1 MRRPRQWRTSR
12 RGGTAGSRRSSPSPK
27 PRPPWRDQ
35 SRKTGSNAIGRSA
48 SAVGRSMR
56 CRAKLGRL
64 SRRGRRYAHAVAG
77 NRIPFLCCADRLA
90 SASPSWA
97 TRSSFRFY
105 RTGITAAYVDF
116 DQIGLCYPQPSD
128 DPEVL
133 ILAQL
138 AKPYSRATATCAAAS
153 VVRSETAA
161 IRPAAAL
168 SPDLAARSKSLARRR
183 KCPRSGR
190 GGRVAMTSP
199 SPAGGPRGGPIR
211 SRHDLP
217 SVKPEVDNVLPADP
231 GGVLQRPRAHD
242 TVRDHAVVVARVQRV
257 VATLLAAGGF
267 ARRAARLP
275 GKRAGRGAPR
285 AGRGRLGPG
294 AGSCAEGVE
303 GTRGQSPPRGARAT

>member
-1 MRRPRQWRTSR
+1 
-12 RGGTAGSRRSSPSPK
+12 
-27 PRPPWRDQ
+27 
-35 SRKTGSNAIGRSA
+35 
-48 SAVGRSMR
+48 MR

-168 SPDLAARSKSLARRR
+168 SPDLAARSKSLAAQVPEVWAGWKGGHDVSFSSPWSACRADQESPRSAVSQAGGGQCPARGPRRR
-183 KCPRSGR
+183 P
-190 GGRVAMTSP
+190 
-199 SPAGGPRGGPIR
+199 PAP
-211 SRHDLP
+211 
-217 SVKPEVDNVLPADP
+217 
-231 GGVLQRPRAHD
+231 
-242 TVRDHAVVVARVQRV
+242 T
-257 VATLLAAGGF
+257 
-267 ARRAARLP
+267 
-275 GKRAGRGAPR
+275 
-285 AGRGRLGPG
+285 
-294 AGSCAEGVE
+294 
-303 GTRGQSPPRGARAT
+303 GARHCS

>member
-1 MRRPRQWRTSR
+1 
-12 RGGTAGSRRSSPSPK
+12 
-27 PRPPWRDQ
+27 
-35 SRKTGSNAIGRSA
+35 
-48 SAVGRSMR
+48 MR

-97 TRSSFRFY
+97 RRSSFRFY

-168 SPDLAARSKSLARRR
+168 SPGSRGTEQVPGPAAQVPEVWAGWKGGHDVSFTSPWSACRADQES
-183 KCPRSGR
+183 PRSA
-190 GGRVAMTSP
+190 VSQ
-199 SPAGGPRGGPIR
+199 AGGGQCPARG
-211 SRHDLP
+211 
-217 SVKPEVDNVLPADP
+217 P
-231 GGVLQRPRAHD
+231 GGALQRPRA
-242 TVRDHAVVVARVQRV
+242 
-257 VATLLAAGGF
+257 
-267 ARRAARLP
+267 
-275 GKRAGRGAPR
+275 PR
-285 AGRGRLGPG
+285 HC
-294 AGSCAEGVE
+294 S
-303 GTRGQSPPRGARAT
+303 